1 VNLPLIA
8 AIVAGLAGA
17 LGAYLAALR
26 KLSGTVKH
34 SEAETLWTAMS
45 ALTDDLT
52 ERNKYLRER
61 LDVCEKR
68 VDALE
73 TRIDVLGEAN
83 TKLREENMELRR
95 QVGAV

>member
-1 VNLPLIA
+1 VSIPIIV
-8 AIVAGLAGA
+8 AIIAGLAGS

-73 TRIDVLGEAN
+73 TRIDFLGEAN
-83 TKLREENMELRR
+83 GKLREENMELRR

>member
-1 VNLPLIA
+1 MSLPVIVGV
-8 AIVAGLAGA
+8 VAGLAGA

-26 KLSGTVKH
+26 KLSGTVRH

-61 LDVCEKR
+61 LDRCEGR
-68 VDALE
+68 VEAME
-73 TRIDVLGEAN
+73 TRLDALGEAN
-83 TKLREENMELRR
+83 AKLREENMELKRR
-95 QVGAV
+95 LRIA